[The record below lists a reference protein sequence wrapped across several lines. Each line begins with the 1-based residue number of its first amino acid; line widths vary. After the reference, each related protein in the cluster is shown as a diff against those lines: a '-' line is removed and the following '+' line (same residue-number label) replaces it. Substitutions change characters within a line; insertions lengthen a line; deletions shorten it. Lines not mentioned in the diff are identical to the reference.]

1 MKPKITDYYN
11 TYRQT
16 IPRTQHKLFQVPLQ
30 IRLTFSPKENTQ
42 WIKTVKLA
50 KKIHKQQEKEFY
62 KSFYPITRYFPAI
75 QHRQNTISN
84 PQQKLKPKE
93 INTNNKPRKSYK

>member
-1 MKPKITDYYN
+1 M
-11 TYRQT
+11 
-16 IPRTQHKLFQVPLQ
+16 PLQ

-62 KSFYPITRYFPAI
+62 KSFYPITQYFPAI
-75 QHRQNTISN
+75 QNKQNSVIKH
-84 PQQKLKPKE
+84 QQEQQPKE
-93 INTNNKPRKSYK
+93 INTSNNPQKRLKQTKIVPYITRTTLTEPTDVPT